1 MKEYYYLDRVKEKSK
16 YTDYLQYE
24 LDRRVYS
31 YGNQQ
36 KLSYEKARWWYNV
49 IYTAVLELLIYI
61 YLHLTT
67 HYSAANKK
75 NVNCNVLSTAYHGFN
90 EHLKEKQIEVDRFYY
105 NK

>member
-1 MKEYYYLDRVKEKSK
+1 MREYYYLDRVKEKNK
-16 YTDYLQYE
+16 YADYLHYE

-36 KLSYEKARWWYNV
+36 KLSYEKARWWYNI

-67 HYSAANKK
+67 QYSTANRK
-75 NVNCNVLSTAYHGFN
+75 NVNINNVLSTAYHGFD
-90 EHLKEKQIEVDRFYY
+90 EHLKENRFSILSK
-105 NK
+105 NR